1 MTSNIK
7 QKEFWTGPAG
17 KVWVEGKAEKDNMLL
32 PLGNSALNKT
42 HIIPGMKVLDVG
54 CGTGFVS
61 AQLSD
66 VVSDKGQVT
75 GVDISETMIKEAK
88 KYIKKLKIT
97 NTIFKVIDVEN
108 DKLKKN
114 YYDEVFSRFG
124 VMFFSNPIKAFH
136 NINYS
141 MKSGTFITFVCWQAQ
156 KINLWYDFPLNV
168 VKKYIDIPDFQSK
181 APSPFAFSSKNYIR
195 EILNNSNFKN
205 INIIPNEENIELYKG
220 LNLED
225 AVKEYMHNTPIF
237 KKQFL
242 AMTIKEK
249 KEIYSDLEKGLFRF
263 YKKNVLEFP
272 SKTWIVQ
279 AQKQ

>member
-32 PLGNSALNKT
+32 PLGNSALRKT
-42 HIIPGMKVLDVG
+42 HIIPGMKVLDIG

-61 AQLSD
+61 VQLSGA
-66 VVSDKGQVT
+66 VSDKGQVT

-88 KYIKKLKIT
+88 RHTKKLKIT
-97 NTIFKVIDVEN
+97 NTRFEVIDVEN
-108 DKLKKN
+108 DKLKKD

-124 VMFFSNPIKAFH
+124 VMFFSNPIKAFN
-136 NINYS
+136 NINNS
-141 MKSGTFITFVCWQAQ
+141 MKSGAFMTFVCWQEQ

-168 VKKYIDIPDFQSK
+168 VKKYIDIPDFHSK
-181 APSPFAFSSKNYIR
+181 APSPFAFSSKKYIR

-205 INIIPNEENIELYKG
+205 INIIDNEENIKLYKG
-220 LNLED
+220 LNLKD

-237 KKQFL
+237 QKQFL
-242 AMTIKEK
+242 SMTIKEK
-249 KEIYSDLEKGLFRF
+249 KEIYIDL
-263 YKKNVLEFP
+263 
-272 SKTWIVQ
+272 
-279 AQKQ
+279 